1 MGLHLYPILVAL
13 LMFTPVAH
21 ATDALY
27 RLNDDG
33 HVLLL
38 RHALAPGFGD
48 PASFDV
54 NDCATQR
61 NLSAEGIIARV
72 EADGEL
78 TALGRF
84 RLD

>member
-1 MGLHLYPILVAL
+1 MRKILASLLILLICPPVTGANPTSTINAL
-13 LMFTPVAH
+13 GE
-21 ATDALY
+21 
-27 RLNDDG
+27 NG

-48 PASFDV
+48 P
-54 NDCATQR
+54 
-61 NLSAEGIIARV
+61 AEGIIARV